1 MNKKNKLIDIQLI
14 LDPRPLTKA
23 EEEAISAFIQADK
36 AKETQLEKVK
46 RKSKTAL
53 SKIRRKKIAQ

>member
-36 AKETQLEKVK
+36 AKETHLEKVK

>member
-1 MNKKNKLIDIQLI
+1 MNKKNKLIDINLI
-14 LDPRPLTKA
+14 LDPRPLSKA

-36 AKETQLEKVK
+36 AKETQREKVK

>member
-1 MNKKNKLIDIQLI
+1 MNKKNKLIDIHLI

-36 AKETQLEKVK
+36 AKETQREKVK